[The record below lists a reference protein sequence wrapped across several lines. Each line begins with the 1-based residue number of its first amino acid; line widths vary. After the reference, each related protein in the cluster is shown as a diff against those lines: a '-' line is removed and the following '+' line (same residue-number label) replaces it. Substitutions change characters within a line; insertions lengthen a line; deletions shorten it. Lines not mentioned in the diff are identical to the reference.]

1 MKRREKLRLTIVQKL
16 LLTALMGQ
24 LGIKIVLG
32 TTHARPKIKGI
43 KNMSKMQ
50 KKAKDNPVK
59 QFMFDYFKNIDFDY
73 WEKRLNFSLDKIL
86 KLKRKKSKSYYLI
99 DAYSIYLQLL
109 EIFFVNTLILCAKED
124 GFLPIL
130 FTNNSNLREMIKQQF
145 TDPKFI
151 NWFMDNL
158 VFGFKDKTKINNYEK
173 KRKEHQQ
180 ILKESVEDY
189 LKDFEFL
196 NSYKHGFRVQIR
208 FDPVIG
214 IENMALLKADTKLIY
229 FTREHFNKGKDIV
242 YKNLVIFNHERIST
256 KSYFILQMLKNCQ
269 KVFLAQGKAVNLEH
283 YFLTDLDKWQKTF
296 GAVGLK
302 EPLFYIEKMVKR

>member
-1 MKRREKLRLTIVQKL
+1 MTKKQN
-16 LLTALMGQ
+16 
-24 LGIKIVLG
+24 
-32 TTHARPKIKGI
+32 KIK
-43 KNMSKMQ
+43 
-50 KKAKDNPVK
+50 KDPV
-59 QFMFDYFKNIDFDY
+59 QSFMLDYFNNINFVY

-86 KLKRKKSKSYYLI
+86 KLKKNKSKPYYLI

-109 EIFFVNTLILCAKED
+109 EIFFVNTLILSARED

-130 FTNNSNLREMIKQQF
+130 FTSNSNLREMIKQQF
-145 TDPKFI
+145 TNPQFI

-208 FDPVIG
+208 FDAVVK
-214 IENMALLKADTKLIY
+214 IENMALLKTDTKLIY
-229 FTREHFNKGKDIV
+229 FTKKHFNKEKDIV
-242 YKNLVIFNHERIST
+242 YKNVVMLNHERIFT

-269 KVFLAQGKAVNLEH
+269 KVFLAQGKVINLEY

-296 GAVGLK
+296 GVARLK
-302 EPLFYIEKMVKR
+302 EPLFYIEKMIKK

>member
-1 MKRREKLRLTIVQKL
+1 MAI
-16 LLTALMGQ
+16 
-24 LGIKIVLG
+24 
-32 TTHARPKIKGI
+32 
-43 KNMSKMQ
+43 
-50 KKAKDNPVK
+50 KKARKSLGDKAVK
-59 QFMFDYFKNIDFDY
+59 QFMVDYFENIDFDY
-73 WEKRLNFSLDKIL
+73 WEKRLNFSFDKIT
-86 KLKRKKSKSYYLI
+86 KLKRNKSKSYYLI
-99 DAYSIYLQLL
+99 DIYSVYLQLL
-109 EIFFVNTLILCAKED
+109 EIFFVNTLILSVKED
-124 GFLPIL
+124 GFLSIL
-130 FTNNSNLREMIKQQF
+130 FTSNNNLRETIKQQF

-173 KRKEHQQ
+173 KCNEHQQ

-208 FDPVIG
+208 FDPVVG
-214 IENMALLKADTKLIY
+214 IENVVFLKADTELIY
-229 FTREHFNKGKDIV
+229 FTKKHFNKEKDIV
-242 YKNLVIFNHERIST
+242 YKNLVMFNHERIST

-269 KVFLAQGKAVNLEH
+269 KVFLAQGKAVNLDH

-296 GAVGLK
+296 GVARFK